1 MNKLKILEERM
12 KENIGFR
19 ILWTLPA
26 VAGILFIGYIAVIFS
41 SLLGGLLFY
50 TPLIAALFIGLA
62 LYTAMSIIGLPQRRI
77 RNRLLL
83 GFLVLCALTTA
94 GYEIRQAYHNSF
106 AEVDEPEIDLGG
118 YAPFAENT
126 LAVRLDAPASYRIRD
141 HLPKLDGAT
150 ALYPLYSAF
159 VQAVYPEGTYNP
171 YDFEMA
177 ESPVICTTTPDA
189 YNNLLYGKADI
200 IFAAGPSEQQ
210 INQFKSKGL
219 ELKLTPIGR
228 EAFVFFVNKRNPV
241 SSLTSSQIK
250 DIYSGAVTNWE
261 EVGGKDETIRAFQRP
276 EGSGSQTMLQKVMKG
291 TELMKPPTED
301 IADAMSG
308 IISRTAN
315 YKNYKNAI
323 GYSFLF
329 YASEM
334 NRSGEIKL
342 LDIDGIHPDKA
353 SIRSGEYPF
362 AAEFYAVTAGSGNP
376 HIEAFIQWMQSDEGQ
391 QLVEKT
397 GFTSLR

>member
-1 MNKLKILEERM
+1 M

-26 VAGILFIGYIAVIFS
+26 VAGILFIGWIAVIFS

-62 LYTAMSIIGLPQRRI
+62 LYTAMSIIGLPRSRI
-77 RNRLLL
+77 RNRLFL

-118 YAPFAENT
+118 YAPFAKNS
-126 LAVRLDAPASYRIRD
+126 LAVRLDAPASYRISGQ
-141 HLPKLDGAT
+141 LPKLDGAT

-210 INQFKSKGL
+210 IKQFKSKGL

-276 EGSGSQTMLQKVMKG
+276 EGSGSQTMLQKVMQG
-291 TELMKPPTED
+291 TKLMKPPTKD
-301 IADAMSG
+301 ITSAMSG

-342 LDIDGIHPDKA
+342 LDIDGIKPDKA

-362 AAEFYAVTAGSGNP
+362 AAEFYAVTAGSDNP

-391 QLVEKT
+391 LLVEKT